1 MAADLQTL
9 AELSHGLERIALSLA
24 ADGIDRRVVA
34 VEIEERCGGQREALA
49 IALSYLLRRRTL
61 GTETEPAVLDA
72 AVDAVVAA
80 LRRTGGDAGLGGGG
94 R

>member
-9 AELSHGLERIALSLA
+9 AELSHGLEKAALSLA
-24 ADGIDRRVVA
+24 KDGIDRRVVS
-34 VEIEERCGGQREALA
+34 VEVEERAGGQREALA

-61 GTETEPAVLDA
+61 GSEPNAAVLDA

-80 LRRTGGDAGLGGGG
+80 LRRTGADAA
-94 R
+94 